1 MEEYDLI
8 DFNKYLKKTKIK
20 KLDFNNKNN
29 DFIIVD
35 LFDNCKRN
43 DKLNPDEKIE
53 RIIYFDFNNWLTD
66 MYNSFKDNY
75 DIEKQF
81 ILDYNR
87 SVLFLNGNV
96 IDTSKDFL
104 DYIYIYHQKY
114 YYKIL
119 MCCTQTI
126 MAIPFEIIQNE
137 LEENNYLAEY
147 KLKKNLYISVISDK
161 KNNKIILR
169 KEMRIIKI
177 INHDAYTTGKVKINI
192 LVDFKKNNIVYK
204 IKYKPLVLK

>member
-1 MEEYDLI
+1 
-8 DFNKYLKKTKIK
+8 
-20 KLDFNNKNN
+20 
-29 DFIIVD
+29 
-35 LFDNCKRN
+35 
-43 DKLNPDEKIE
+43 
-53 RIIYFDFNNWLTD
+53 
-66 MYNSFKDNY
+66 
-75 DIEKQF
+75 
-81 ILDYNR
+81 
-87 SVLFLNGNV
+87 
-96 IDTSKDFL
+96 
-104 DYIYIYHQKY
+104 
-114 YYKIL
+114 